1 MAKERKLPRGYI
13 QKDKP
18 GAVSMKTCPN
28 CTNGKIGGKNC
39 IACNGKGKR
48 LQA

>member
-1 MAKERKLPRGYI
+1 MAKEPKLPRGYI
-13 QKDKP
+13 QRDKAGKP
-18 GAVSMKTCPN
+18 TLKTCPN
-28 CTNGKIGGKNC
+28 CTDGKIGGKKC